1 MDAGPPGAYPG
12 YLSTRWPYANAAP
25 ARVASAAAV
34 EYTADYLNQ
43 RFHPVMGTFSGVP
56 AIATLR
62 TPLLCLAT
70 AVALGGCA
78 SKPDTLDPDNGM
90 LQEALQGTGS
100 QRPPVDPR
108 SERPPVEPPSQ
119 QPASSPQR
127 QIIKGNQRFI
137 RQPAA
142 APAARPAETGD
153 IVFNFTNQPI
163 QAVINSIMGDLL
175 HENYSIAQ
183 GVKGDVSFST
193 SKPVNKQQAL
203 SILETLLSW
212 TDNAMIKQGNRYVIL
227 PSNQAVAGKLVPE
240 MPVAQPSPGMS
251 ARLFPLRYIS
261 ASEMQKLLKPFAREN
276 AFLLVDPARNV
287 LSLAGTPEE
296 LANYQDT
303 IDTFD
308 VDWLKGMSV
317 GVFGLQRASVGE
329 LMPELQK
336 MFGPESGMPL
346 AGMVRFLPIER
357 TNSVVA
363 ISSQPEYLREVGE
376 WIHTIDEGGGNE
388 PQMYVYDVRN
398 MKATDLAKY
407 LRQIYGSGAIKEDSA
422 AKVAPGLRTTTLSS
436 LNSNGGSGV
445 GGMSSSNGLGS
456 NGGGMSNGGGFGNS
470 QGMNNSQNS
479 GDSESES
486 DDQSGGESDS
496 ASQEGGG
503 ANGNSKSLDAST
515 RITAQKSSNQL
526 LVRTRPAQ
534 WKEIES
540 AIKRLDNPPLQVQI
554 ETRIL
559 EVSLTG
565 ELDMGVQWYL
575 GRLAGNSGTTG
586 NVTNTAGSQGA
597 IGTGGAALAST
608 DAFFYSFVS
617 NNLQVALRALET
629 NGRTQVLSA
638 PSLVVMN
645 NQQAQIQVGDNI
657 PISQT
662 SINTNTS
669 TNTTLSSVEYVQ
681 TGVILDVVPR
691 INPGGLVYMDIQQQV
706 SSADTNSTNN
716 DANGNPRIST
726 RSVATQVAAQSGQTV
741 LLGGLI
747 KQDNAETVNAVPYLG
762 RIPGLRWLFG
772 STSKSK
778 GRTELIVLITPRVIT
793 SSSQARQVTDDYRQQ
808 MQLIKP
814 EVSRTSMQN

>member
-1 MDAGPPGAYPG
+1 M
-12 YLSTRWPYANAAP
+12 
-25 ARVASAAAV
+25 
-34 EYTADYLNQ
+34 
-43 RFHPVMGTFSGVP
+43 
-56 AIATLR
+56 
-62 TPLLCLAT
+62 LCLAT

-78 SKPDTLDPDNGM
+78 ATPNTYDQDTDM
-90 LQEALQGTGS
+90 LREALNGTGS

-108 SERPPVEPPSQ
+108 SELPPVDAQQPQAASAPTRQLIRGSQ
-119 QPASSPQR
+119 Q
-127 QIIKGNQRFI
+127 FI
-137 RQPAA
+137 RKPAPT
-142 APAARPAETGD
+142 PAARGATPAGNKEQGD

-163 QAVINSIMGDLL
+163 EAVINSIMGDLL

-193 SKPVNKQQAL
+193 SKPVNKQQAM

-212 TDNAMIKQGNRYVIL
+212 TDNAMIKQGDRYVIL
-227 PSNQAVAGKLVPE
+227 PANQAVAGKLVPE
-240 MPVAQPSPGMS
+240 MTVSQPAAGMS

-261 ASEMQKLLKPFAREN
+261 ATEMQKLLKPFAREN

-287 LSLAGTPEE
+287 LSMSGTPDE

-336 MFGPESGMPL
+336 MFGPDSGMPL

-407 LRQIYGSGAIKEDSA
+407 LRQIYGTGAIKDDSA
-422 AKVAPGLRTTTLSS
+422 AKVAPGLRTRSLSS
-436 LNSNGGSGV
+436 LSSNSSSGGMGGNGGLSNG
-445 GGMSSSNGLGS
+445 M
-456 NGGGMSNGGGFGNS
+456 GGGMGGGMNSAGGMGMGGNQNAS
-470 QGMNNSQNS
+470 VDEEQDAEAEGSDEGM
-479 GDSESES
+479 DSEA
-486 DDQSGGESDS
+486 D
-496 ASQEGGG
+496 GG
-503 ANGNSKSLDAST
+503 AEQGGSPNASKGIDAST

-540 AIKRLDNPPLQVQI
+540 AIKRLDNVPLQVQI

-559 EVSLTG
+559 EVNLSG
-565 ELDMGVQWYL
+565 ELDLGVQWYL
-575 GRLAGNSGTTG
+575 GRLAGNSSTT
-586 NVTNTAGSQGA
+586 NIENTPGSQGA
-597 IGTGGAALAST
+597 LGAGGAALGSSSL
-608 DAFFYSFVS
+608 FYSFVS
-617 NNLQVALRALET
+617 SNLQVALKALET

-662 SINTNTS
+662 TVNTNVS
-669 TNTTLSSVEYVQ
+669 NTTLSSVEYVQ

-706 SSADTNSTNN
+706 SNADLTSISGNQTNPN
-716 DANGNPRIST
+716 IST
-726 RSVATQVAAQSGQTV
+726 RSVSTQVAVQSGQTV

-747 KQDNAETVNAVPYLG
+747 KQDNAENGSSVPYLG
-762 RIPGLRWLFG
+762 KIPGLRWLFG
-772 STSKSK
+772 TTSKSK
-778 GRTELIVLITPRVIT
+778 ARTELIVLITPRVIT
-793 SSSQARQVTDDYRQQ
+793 SSSQSRQVTDDYRQQ
-808 MQLIKP
+808 MQLLKP
-814 EVSRTSMQN
+814 GRANQPIGDF

>member
-1 MDAGPPGAYPG
+1 
-12 YLSTRWPYANAAP
+12 
-25 ARVASAAAV
+25 
-34 EYTADYLNQ
+34 
-43 RFHPVMGTFSGVP
+43 
-56 AIATLR
+56 
-62 TPLLCLAT
+62 
-70 AVALGGCA
+70 
-78 SKPDTLDPDNGM
+78 
-90 LQEALQGTGS
+90 
-100 QRPPVDPR
+100 
-108 SERPPVEPPSQ
+108 
-119 QPASSPQR
+119 
-127 QIIKGNQRFI
+127 
-137 RQPAA
+137 
-142 APAARPAETGD
+142 
-153 IVFNFTNQPI
+153 
-163 QAVINSIMGDLL
+163 MGDLL

-240 MPVAQPSPGMS
+240 MPVAQPAAGMS

-261 ASEMQKLLKPFAREN
+261 ATEMQKLLKPFAREN

-336 MFGPESGMPL
+336 IFGPQSGMPL

-407 LRQIYGSGAIKEDSA
+407 LRQIYGTGAIKEDSP

-436 LNSNGGSGV
+436 LNSSGGSGS
-445 GGMSSSNGLGS
+445 GGMNSSSGLGGNS
-456 NGGGMSNGGGFGNS
+456 GGMSNGGGFGNS
-470 QGMNNSQNS
+470 QSMNNSQNNT
-479 GDSESES
+479 DSESEG
-486 DDQSGGESDS
+486 DDQSGSEADS
-496 ASQEGGG
+496 SSQDGSGS
-503 ANGNSKSLDAST
+503 NGSSKSLDAST

-706 SSADTNSTNN
+706 SNADTNTNNN
-716 DANGNPRIST
+716 DANGNPRISS
-726 RSVATQVAAQSGQTV
+726 RSVSTQVAAQSGQTV

-772 STSKSK
+772 NTTKSK

-808 MQLIKP
+808 MQLLKP
-814 EVSRTSMQN
+814 EVSRTSLQN

>member
-1 MDAGPPGAYPG
+1 MIDTYPGA
-12 YLSTRWPYANAAP
+12 
-25 ARVASAAAV
+25 
-34 EYTADYLNQ
+34 
-43 RFHPVMGTFSGVP
+43 
-56 AIATLR
+56 LR
-62 TPLLCLAT
+62 TTVLCLAT
-70 AVALGGCA
+70 AVSLAGCGTF
-78 SKPDTLDPDNGM
+78 PDHLDPD
-90 LQEALQGTGS
+90 EALLHEAMQGTGS
-100 QRPPVDPR
+100 QRSPVDPA
-108 SERPPVEPPSQ
+108 SEQAPVNSG
-119 QPASSPQR
+119 QPQAKTPPQR
-127 QIIKGNQRFI
+127 QLIRGNQQFV
-137 RQPAA
+137 RQPAVSA
-142 APAARPAETGD
+142 AKAEGGGD
-153 IVFNFTNQPI
+153 IVFNFADQPI
-163 QAVINSIMGDLL
+163 EAVINSVMGDLL

-183 GVKGDVSFST
+183 GVKGNVSFST

-227 PSNQAVAGKLVPE
+227 PANQAVAGKLVPE
-240 MPVAQPSPGMS
+240 MRVSQPSSGLS

-261 ASEMQKLLKPFAREN
+261 ATEMQKLLKPFAREN

-317 GVFGLQRASVGE
+317 GVFGLQRASVAE

-336 MFGPESGMPL
+336 MFGPDSGMPL

-363 ISSQPEYLREVGE
+363 ISSQPQYLSEVGD

-398 MKATDLAKY
+398 MKASDLAKY
-407 LRQIYGSGAIKEDSA
+407 LRQIYGTGAIKDDA
-422 AKVAPGLRTTTLSS
+422 PAKVAPGLRTATLSS
-436 LNSNGGSGV
+436 PGTNSTSGSTPGGLSNNLN
-445 GGMSSSNGLGS
+445 
-456 NGGGMSNGGGFGNS
+456 GNQPAAEDEEQEPEAEQDNAE
-470 QGMNNSQNS
+470 QGP
-479 GDSESES
+479 S
-486 DDQSGGESDS
+486 DD
-496 ASQEGGG
+496 AP
-503 ANGNSKSLDAST
+503 AKSLDAGT

-526 LVRTRPAQ
+526 LVRTRPVQ

-559 EVSLTG
+559 EVKLTG
-565 ELDMGVQWYL
+565 ELDLGVQWYL
-575 GRLAGNSGTTG
+575 GRLAGNSTSTTVA
-586 NVTNTAGSQGA
+586 NASGSQGA
-597 IGTGGAALAST
+597 LGRGGAGLGAADSL
-608 DAFFYSFVS
+608 FYSFVS
-617 NNLQVALRALET
+617 SNLQVALHALET

-645 NQQAQIQVGDNI
+645 NQPAQIQVGDNI

-662 SINTNTS
+662 TVNTGTS
-669 TNTTLSSVEYVQ
+669 DTTLSSVEYVQ

-706 SSADTNSTNN
+706 SDAQDQATTNGDTP
-716 DANGNPRIST
+716 ANPRIST
-726 RSVATQVAAQSGQTV
+726 RSVSTQVAVQSGQTV

-747 KQDNAETVNAVPYLG
+747 KQDNADTVSAVPYLG
-762 RIPGLRWLFG
+762 KIPGLRWLFG

-778 GRTELIVLITPRVIT
+778 DRTELIVLITPRVIT

-808 MQLIKP
+808 MQLLRP
-814 EVSRTSMQN
+814 EKN

>member
-1 MDAGPPGAYPG
+1 
-12 YLSTRWPYANAAP
+12 
-25 ARVASAAAV
+25 
-34 EYTADYLNQ
+34 
-43 RFHPVMGTFSGVP
+43 MGTFSGVP

-78 SKPDTLDPDNGM
+78 SQSDTLDPDNGM

-119 QPASSPQR
+119 QPTASPQR

-142 APAARPAETGD
+142 APAARPGETGD

-240 MPVAQPSPGMS
+240 MRVAQPSAGMS

-261 ASEMQKLLKPFAREN
+261 ATEMQKLLKPFAREN

-407 LRQIYGSGAIKEDSA
+407 LRQIYGTGAIKDDSP

-436 LNSNGGSGV
+436 LNSTGGGA
-445 GGMSSSNGLGS
+445 GGMSSSNGLGGNS
-456 NGGGMSNGGGFGNS
+456 GGMSNGGGFGNS
-470 QGMNNSQNS
+470 QGMNNSQNNA
-479 GDSESES
+479 DSEAEGEDQSGSES
-486 DDQSGGESDS
+486 DSTSQDESGSTG
-496 ASQEGGG
+496 
-503 ANGNSKSLDAST
+503 NGKSLDAST

-559 EVSLTG
+559 EVKLTG

-575 GRLAGNSGTTG
+575 GRLAGNAGTTG

-597 IGTGGAALAST
+597 LGAGGAALVST
-608 DAFFYSFVS
+608 DSFFYSFVS

-662 SINTNTS
+662 TVNTNAS
-669 TNTTLSSVEYVQ
+669 ATTLSSVEYVQ

-706 SSADTNSTNN
+706 SDADNGLTDT
-716 DANGNPRIST
+716 NGNPRIST

-747 KQDNAETVNAVPYLG
+747 KQDNAESVSAVPYLG
-762 RIPGLRWLFG
+762 RIPGLKWLFG

-778 GRTELIVLITPRVIT
+778 DRTELIVLITPRVIT

-808 MQLIKP
+808 MQLLKP

>member
-1 MDAGPPGAYPG
+1 MIDTFPGA
-12 YLSTRWPYANAAP
+12 
-25 ARVASAAAV
+25 
-34 EYTADYLNQ
+34 
-43 RFHPVMGTFSGVP
+43 
-56 AIATLR
+56 LR
-62 TPLLCLAT
+62 TTAFCLAT
-70 AVALGGCA
+70 AVALGGCGTF
-78 SKPDTLDPDNGM
+78 PEHLDPDDA
-90 LQEALQGTGS
+90 LLHEAMQGTGS
-100 QRPPVDPR
+100 QRPPVDPA
-108 SERPPVEPPSQ
+108 SEQTPVDNG
-119 QPASSPQR
+119 QPQAKTPPQR
-127 QIIKGNQRFI
+127 QLIRGNQQFV
-137 RQPAA
+137 RQPVAA
-142 APAARPAETGD
+142 ASAKEEGGGD
-153 IVFNFTNQPI
+153 IVFNFADQPI
-163 QAVINSIMGDLL
+163 EAVINSVMGDLL

-183 GVKGDVSFST
+183 GVKGNVSFST

-212 TDNAMIKQGNRYVIL
+212 TDNAMIKQGSRYVIL
-227 PSNQAVAGKLVPE
+227 PANQAVAGKLVPE
-240 MPVAQPSPGMS
+240 MRVSQPSSGLS

-261 ASEMQKLLKPFAREN
+261 ATEMQKLLKPFAREN

-317 GVFGLQRASVGE
+317 GVFGLQRASVAE

-336 MFGPESGMPL
+336 MFGPDSGMPL

-363 ISSQPEYLREVGE
+363 ISSQPQYLSEVGD

-398 MKATDLAKY
+398 MKASDLAKY
-407 LRQIYGSGAIKEDSA
+407 LRQIYGSGAIKDDTP
-422 AKVAPGLRTTTLSS
+422 AKVAPGLRTATLSS
-436 LNSNGGSGV
+436 PGTNSTSGSTPGGLNTTQPV
-445 GGMSSSNGLGS
+445 V
-456 NGGGMSNGGGFGNS
+456 
-470 QGMNNSQNS
+470 
-479 GDSESES
+479 
-486 DDQSGGESDS
+486 DDEAQEPEAEDS
-496 ASQEGGG
+496 AEPQTTEG
-503 ANGNSKSLDAST
+503 APAKSLDAGT

-526 LVRTRPAQ
+526 LVRTRPVQ

-559 EVSLTG
+559 EVKLSG
-565 ELDMGVQWYL
+565 ELDLGVQWYL
-575 GRLAGNSGTTG
+575 GRLAGNSTSTTVA
-586 NVTNTAGSQGA
+586 NASGSQGA
-597 IGTGGAALAST
+597 LGGGGAGLGAADSL
-608 DAFFYSFVS
+608 FYSFVS
-617 NNLQVALRALET
+617 SNLQVALHALET

-645 NQQAQIQVGDNI
+645 NQPAQIQVGDNI

-662 SINTNTS
+662 TVNTGTS
-669 TNTTLSSVEYVQ
+669 DTTLSSVEYVQ

-706 SSADTNSTNN
+706 SDAQDQASTGSDTPT
-716 DANGNPRIST
+716 NPRIST
-726 RSVATQVAAQSGQTV
+726 RSVSTQVAVQSGQTV

-747 KQDNAETVNAVPYLG
+747 KQDNAESVSAVPYLG
-762 RIPGLRWLFG
+762 KIPGLRWLFG
-772 STSKSK
+772 NTSKSK
-778 GRTELIVLITPRVIT
+778 DRTELIVLITPRVIT

-808 MQLIKP
+808 MQLLKP
-814 EVSRTSMQN
+814 AN

>member
-1 MDAGPPGAYPG
+1 MIDTFPGA
-12 YLSTRWPYANAAP
+12 
-25 ARVASAAAV
+25 
-34 EYTADYLNQ
+34 
-43 RFHPVMGTFSGVP
+43 
-56 AIATLR
+56 LR
-62 TPLLCLAT
+62 TTAFCLAT
-70 AVALGGCA
+70 AVALGGCGTF
-78 SKPDTLDPDNGM
+78 PEHLDPD
-90 LQEALQGTGS
+90 EALLHEAMQGTGS
-100 QRPPVDPR
+100 QRPAVDPASEQAPVDNG
-108 SERPPVEPPSQ
+108 
-119 QPASSPQR
+119 QPQAKTPPQR
-127 QIIKGNQRFI
+127 QLIRGNQQFV
-137 RQPAA
+137 RQPVAA
-142 APAARPAETGD
+142 SAAKEQGGGD
-153 IVFNFTNQPI
+153 IVFNFADQPI
-163 QAVINSIMGDLL
+163 EAVINSVMGDLL

-183 GVKGDVSFST
+183 GVKGNVSFST

-212 TDNAMIKQGNRYVIL
+212 TDNAMIKQGSRYVIL
-227 PSNQAVAGKLVPE
+227 PANQAVAGKLVPE
-240 MPVAQPSPGMS
+240 MRVSQPSSGLS

-261 ASEMQKLLKPFAREN
+261 ATEMQKLLKPFAREN

-317 GVFGLQRASVGE
+317 GVFGLQRASVAE

-336 MFGPESGMPL
+336 MFGPDSGMPL

-363 ISSQPEYLREVGE
+363 ISSQPQYLSEVGD

-398 MKATDLAKY
+398 MKASDLAKY
-407 LRQIYGSGAIKEDSA
+407 LRQIYGSGAIKDDTP
-422 AKVAPGLRTTTLSS
+422 AKVAPGLRTATLSS
-436 LNSNGGSGV
+436 PGTNSTSGSTPGG
-445 GGMSSSNGLGS
+445 L
-456 NGGGMSNGGGFGNS
+456 
-470 QGMNNSQNS
+470 NNSQPVV
-479 GDSESES
+479 DDEAQEPEAQESAEPES
-486 DDQSGGESDS
+486 P
-496 ASQEGGG
+496 EG
-503 ANGNSKSLDAST
+503 APAKSLDAGT

-526 LVRTRPAQ
+526 LVRTRPVQ

-559 EVSLTG
+559 EVKLTG
-565 ELDMGVQWYL
+565 ELDLGVQWYL
-575 GRLAGNSGTTG
+575 GRLAGNSTSTTVA
-586 NVTNTAGSQGA
+586 NASGSQGA
-597 IGTGGAALAST
+597 LGGGGAGLGAADSL
-608 DAFFYSFVS
+608 FYSFVS
-617 NNLQVALRALET
+617 SNLQVALHALET

-645 NQQAQIQVGDNI
+645 NQPAQIQVGDNI

-662 SINTNTS
+662 TVNTGTS
-669 TNTTLSSVEYVQ
+669 DTTLSSVEYVQ

-706 SSADTNSTNN
+706 SDAQDQVSSNSDTPT
-716 DANGNPRIST
+716 NPRIST
-726 RSVATQVAAQSGQTV
+726 RSVSTQVAVQSGQTV

-747 KQDNAETVNAVPYLG
+747 KQDNAESVSAVPYLG
-762 RIPGLRWLFG
+762 KIPGLRWLFG
-772 STSKSK
+772 NTSKSK
-778 GRTELIVLITPRVIT
+778 DRTELIVLITPRVIT

-808 MQLIKP
+808 MQLLRP
-814 EVSRTSMQN
+814 AN

>member
-1 MDAGPPGAYPG
+1 M
-12 YLSTRWPYANAAP
+12 
-25 ARVASAAAV
+25 
-34 EYTADYLNQ
+34 
-43 RFHPVMGTFSGVP
+43 MGTFSGVP

-78 SKPDTLDPDNGM
+78 SQSDTLDPDNGM

-119 QPASSPQR
+119 QTPASPQR

-142 APAARPAETGD
+142 APAARPGETGD

-227 PSNQAVAGKLVPE
+227 PSSQAVAGKLVPE
-240 MPVAQPSPGMS
+240 MRVAQPSAGMS

-261 ASEMQKLLKPFAREN
+261 ATEMQKLLKPFAREN

-363 ISSQPEYLREVGE
+363 ISSQPEYLHEVGE
-376 WIHTIDEGGGNE
+376 WIHTIDEGGGDE

-407 LRQIYGSGAIKEDSA
+407 LRQIYGTGAIKDDSP

-436 LNSNGGSGV
+436 LNSSGGGA
-445 GGMSSSNGLGS
+445 GGMSSSSGLGGNS
-456 NGGGMSNGGGFGNS
+456 SGMSSGGAFGSS
-470 QGMNNSQNS
+470 QGLNNSQNS
-479 GDSESES
+479 ANSESES
-486 DDQSGGESDS
+486 DDQSGGDSDS
-496 ASQEGGG
+496 ASQDDSGSTG
-503 ANGNSKSLDAST
+503 NGKSLDAST

-559 EVSLTG
+559 EVKLTG

-586 NVTNTAGSQGA
+586 NVTNTPGSQGS
-597 IGTGGAALAST
+597 IGTGGAALAAT
-608 DAFFYSFVS
+608 DSFFYSFVS

-662 SINTNTS
+662 TVNTNAS
-669 TNTTLSSVEYVQ
+669 ATTLSSVEYVQ

-706 SSADTNSTNN
+706 SDADNSANST
-716 DANGNPRIST
+716 DLNGNPRIST
-726 RSVATQVAAQSGQTV
+726 RSVSTQVAAQSGQTV

-747 KQDNAETVNAVPYLG
+747 KQDNAESVSAVPYLG
-762 RIPGLRWLFG
+762 RIPGLKWLFG
-772 STSKSK
+772 NTSKSK
-778 GRTELIVLITPRVIT
+778 DRTELIVLITPRVIT

-808 MQLIKP
+808 MQLLKP

>member
-1 MDAGPPGAYPG
+1 M
-12 YLSTRWPYANAAP
+12 
-25 ARVASAAAV
+25 
-34 EYTADYLNQ
+34 
-43 RFHPVMGTFSGVP
+43 
-56 AIATLR
+56 
-62 TPLLCLAT
+62 LCLAT

-78 SKPDTLDPDNGM
+78 ASPNTLDPDSGM
-90 LQEALQGTGS
+90 LREALQGTGA
-100 QRPPVDPR
+100 QRQPVDPR
-108 SERPPVEPPSQ
+108 SEQAPDLP
-119 QPASSPQR
+119 QPAQAAAPATR
-127 QIIKGNQRFI
+127 QLIKGNQQFI
-137 RQPAA
+137 KPQAVAVAKPVG
-142 APAARPAETGD
+142 APGD

-163 QAVINSIMGDLL
+163 QAVVNSVMGDLM
-175 HENYSIAQ
+175 HENYSIAE

-193 SKPVNKQQAL
+193 SKPVNKQQAM

-212 TDNAMIKQGNRYVIL
+212 TDNAMIKQGGRYVIL
-227 PSNQAVAGKLVPE
+227 PASQAVSGKLTPE
-240 MPVAQPSPGMS
+240 MTVSQPSAGLS
-251 ARLFPLRYIS
+251 ARLFPLNYIS
-261 ASEMQKLLKPFAREN
+261 ATEMQKLLKPFAREN

-296 LANYQDT
+296 LANYQQT

-329 LMPELQK
+329 LMPELLK
-336 MFGPESGMPL
+336 LFGPNSGMPL

-363 ISSQPEYLREVGE
+363 FSSQPAYLNEVGN

-407 LRQIYGSGAIKEDSA
+407 LRQIYGNGAIKEDSA
-422 AKVAPGLRTTTLSS
+422 AKVAPGLRTRSMSSLTNNSSSGAGGLSS
-436 LNSNGGSGV
+436 NGMGGGTSGGLSNGGLN
-445 GGMSSSNGLGS
+445 GGIGS
-456 NGGGMSNGGGFGNS
+456 NNQAQTD
-470 QGMNNSQNS
+470 QGDDAQA
-479 GDSESES
+479 S
-486 DDQSGGESDS
+486 DDSDQSADSSDQSADGTNGQSGSG
-496 ASQEGGG
+496 
-503 ANGNSKSLDAST
+503 SKSLDAGT

-559 EVSLTG
+559 EVKLTG
-565 ELDMGVQWYL
+565 ELDQGVQWYL
-575 GRLAGNSGTTG
+575 GRLAGNSTSTT
-586 NVTNTAGSQGA
+586 VANTPGSQGA
-597 IGTGGAALAST
+597 LGSGGASLGST
-608 DAFFYSFVS
+608 DSLFYSFVS
-617 NNLQVALRALET
+617 TNLQVAIHALET

-645 NQQAQIQVGDNI
+645 NENAQIQVGENI
-657 PISQT
+657 PINQT
-662 SINTNTS
+662 TVNTS
-669 TNTTLSSVEYVQ
+669 LSNTTLSSVEYLQ
-681 TGVILDVVPR
+681 TGVILNVVPR

-706 SSADTNSTNN
+706 SDADNSVLV
-716 DANGNPRIST
+716 NGNPRIST
-726 RSVATQVAAQSGQTV
+726 RSVSTQVAAQSGQTV

-747 KQDNAETVNAVPYLG
+747 KQDNAESSSSVPYLG

-772 STSKSK
+772 NVSKSK
-778 GRTELIVLITPRVIT
+778 DRTELLVLITPRVIN

-808 MQLIKP
+808 MQLLKP
-814 EVSRTSMQN
+814 GNGNVKGMSMY